1 MALYT
6 PIDYNK
12 KAKKGM
18 KSLEKMAKGAV
29 AGGAVAYG
37 AAKSA
42 QRDAVQNKRKNP
54 NHLFLGV

>member
-1 MALYT
+1 
-6 PIDYNK
+6 
-12 KAKKGM
+12 M
-18 KSLEKMAKGAV
+18 KSLEEMAKGAV

-54 NHLFLGV
+54 NHLFLAV